1 MGSSETRCI
10 WLRRL
15 LLPCL
20 ALRLPGHLQI
30 DPSYGPCRGRI
41 AKQRE
46 PDAGSCIARHVVF
59 QTAGNSFI
67 DPPNN
72 RTPQSEILVIDIFT
86 VRNLRGKQK
95 ESKSRYF
102 YGSFLPLPV
111 DLNRSLWGPGY
122 RVFAPRCVWETLGW
136 VRRRFGLWCT
146 EVRALIAESPP
157 RKCHRAEKI
166 WAIRPPSL

>member
-1 MGSSETRCI
+1 MGFTIRHH
-10 WLRRL
+10 LLPGRH

-20 ALRLPGHLQI
+20 ALPFRATLKI
-30 DPSYGPCRGRI
+30 SPSYDLCRGRI

-72 RTPQSEILVIDIFT
+72 RTPQSEILVIDIFA

-102 YGSFLPLPV
+102 YGFFFPLPV
-111 DLNRSLWGPGY
+111 DLNRSTWGPGY
-122 RVFAPRCVWETLGW
+122 RVFASRCPCETLGW

-146 EVRALIAESPP
+146 EVRALIAICPP
-157 RKCHRAEKI
+157 RKCHRAR
-166 WAIRPPSL
+166 ATP

>member
-20 ALRLPGHLQI
+20 ALPFRATSRLTPHTVHAAGASQN
-30 DPSYGPCRGRI
+30 
-41 AKQRE
+41 QRSCIIR
-46 PDAGSCIARHVVF
+46 SCIARHVVF

-157 RKCHRAEKI
+157 RKCHRE
-166 WAIRPPSL
+166 WVRWEFD